1 MNWKNEYYQEKV
13 DLLGEVRGYMA
24 CNPSIFDLILDVE
37 IQHYID
43 LACAF
48 RDSYK
53 KEKAK
58 EDGRRS
64 ESVRVGAVR
73 ARLHLPQRD
82 FVKFYP
88 TRECDY
94 LTPERVFLLACV
106 AVTGSRDGAATLS
119 AIALPRRNLKGL
131 REHINTYLKESD
143 VPYQD

>member
-1 MNWKNEYYQEKV
+1 M
-13 DLLGEVRGYMA
+13 GEVHGYMA
-24 CNPSIFDLILDVE
+24 CNPSIFDPISDVE

-43 LACAF
+43 LAREF
-48 RDSYK
+48 RVSYK

-64 ESVRVGAVR
+64 ESVCVGAVR

-88 TRECDY
+88 RRQCDY
-94 LTPERVFLLACV
+94 LTRERVFLHACV

-119 AIALPRRNLKGL
+119 GIALLGRSLKGL
-131 REHINTYLKESD
+131 REHIYAFLKGSD
-143 VPYQD
+143 VPYKD